1 MSVHSGQFTTFV
13 FQGYTGI
20 TVPENANDGLHFLP
34 YTTFC
39 ALKSGH
45 QKWTNY
51 LDKKGHSREH
61 QNIVKEIR
69 EMKEITD
76 KGNSRELQNI
86 IKEITIIQKSIEKVQ
101 AK

>member
-39 ALKSGH
+39 ALKSVNQNH
-45 QKWTNY
+45 LN
-51 LDKKGHSREH
+51 KKGHSREL
-61 QNIVKEIR
+61 QNILKEIR
-69 EMKEITD
+69 E
-76 KGNSRELQNI
+76 
-86 IKEITIIQKSIEKVQ
+86 IKELTLIQKNIEKLQ